1 MSAGDVESTKLNR
14 GDVEILQE
22 DDAYKGFFRL
32 SRFKLR
38 HRLFAGGWSEIF
50 TRELFRRRDAV
61 GVLLYDPQRDQVALV
76 EQFRVGVYARAAEN
90 PWQLEIV
97 AGVID
102 KDGEPPADV
111 AIREAREEAN
121 CEILAL
127 EPVAE
132 YFSSPGG
139 SDEYFFVYCGR
150 CDLSNAGGVFGLPDE
165 HEDIRVHV
173 LDVDEIFA
181 RLQRG
186 EIRNGLTLVALQWL
200 QLHRERLRRQ
210 WR

>member
-1 MSAGDVESTKLNR
+1 MSDRDSENVELNR

-22 DDAYKGFFRL
+22 EDVFKGFFRL
-32 SRFKLR
+32 TRFKLR
-38 HRLFAGGWSEIF
+38 HRLFGGGWSQIF

-61 GVLLYDPQRDQVALV
+61 GVLLYDPQRDQVGLV
-76 EQFRVGVYARAAEN
+76 EQFRVGVYTRADEN
-90 PWQLEIV
+90 PWLLEIV

-102 KDGEPPADV
+102 KDGEAPAAV

-121 CEILAL
+121 CDILAL
-127 EPVAE
+127 EPIAE

-139 SDEYFFVYCGR
+139 TDEYFFVYCGR
-150 CDLSNAGGVFGLPDE
+150 CDLGNAGGVFGLPEE

-173 LDVDEIFA
+173 LSVDELFA

-186 EIRNGLTLVALQWL
+186 DIRNGLTLIAVQWL
-200 QLHRERLRRQ
+200 QFHRERLRAQ

>member
-1 MSAGDVESTKLNR
+1 MSDRDSENVELNR

-22 DDAYKGFFRL
+22 EDVFKGFFRL
-32 SRFKLR
+32 TRFKLR
-38 HRLFAGGWSEIF
+38 HRLFGGGWSEIF

-61 GVLLYDPQRDQVALV
+61 GVLLYDPQRDQVGLV
-76 EQFRVGVYARAAEN
+76 EQFRVGVYTRADEK

-102 KDGEPPADV
+102 KDGELPADV

-121 CEILAL
+121 CDILAL
-127 EPVAE
+127 EPIAE

-150 CDLSNAGGVFGLPDE
+150 CDLSNAGGVFGLPEE

-173 LDVDEIFA
+173 LSVDELFA
-181 RLQRG
+181 RLQHG
-186 EIRNGLTLVALQWL
+186 DIRNGLTLVAVQWL
-200 QLHRERLRRQ
+200 QLHRERLRAQ